1 MIDYLCAAPDLAT
14 AQADPAL
21 AAYWLPANPP
31 FTPGS
36 WRGDC
41 VNAELQVWNSAQ
53 DTTATATDPMMG
65 TQTITT
71 HAYLPG
77 YWLNIATKARSAAL
91 EASPLLILGADRDAA
106 DAGAPQTQ
114 YIFCFGPGQSLGQF
128 AGMNV
133 SPMFAGANYP
143 FGAFQ

>member
-1 MIDYLCAAPDLAT
+1 MFDYLFAAPDQAA

-31 FTPGS
+31 FTPGG

-41 VNAELQVWNSAQ
+41 VNAGLQVWNSAQ
-53 DTTATATDPMMG
+53 DTTATVTDPMMG
-65 TQTITT
+65 TRTITT

-77 YWLNIATKARSAAL
+77 YWLNIATNARNPAL

-133 SPMFAGANYP
+133 SPLMAGANYP

>member
-1 MIDYLCAAPDLAT
+1 MFDYLFAAPDQAT

-21 AAYWLPANPP
+21 SAFWLPANPP
-31 FTPGS
+31 FTPGG

-41 VNAELQVWNSAQ
+41 VNASLQVWSDAG
-53 DTTATATDPMMG
+53 DTTQTITDLMMG
-65 TQTITT
+65 TQTVTT

-77 YWLNIATKARSAAL
+77 FWLSVSTSARSPAL

-143 FGAFQ
+143 FGASQ